1 MLGDVAPR
9 FASLT
14 SYEER
19 AAPSVFVLIEEYVTQ
34 CTSLALVWLFSLGFL
49 NIFFFMAVHL
59 IAQSHTLYLAV
70 AY

>member
-1 MLGDVAPR
+1 MAPR
-9 FASLT
+9 FASLM

-34 CTSLALVWLFSLGFL
+34 CTSLALVWLFSLGFF
-49 NIFFFMAVHL
+49 NVFFFFMEVRL
-59 IAQSHTLYLAV
+59 IAQSHTLYPAV

>member
-1 MLGDVAPR
+1 MLGDMAPR
-9 FASLT
+9 FASLM

-34 CTSLALVWLFSLGFL
+34 CTSLALFSGFF
-49 NIFFFMAVHL
+49 NVFVFFMAVRL
-59 IAQSHTLYLAV
+59 IAQSHTLYPAV